1 MRPLLHF
8 TAAASHRQH
17 HRLRRHLIRTFINAR
32 IKWVRDPYLDTAVE
46 REKNLKP
53 LLLLKTLILSQP
65 SQTIPLSTVSPMKP
79 HLHLPATAKNFIEK
93 YPSIFKLY
101 LPPSKTMPLPR
112 VKLTPKA
119 ISLHHEELLMLSLS
133 HYRKDVAE
141 RLAKLLM
148 LARCRKSPLYLID
161 MFKYDLGLPH
171 DYLLTFLPEFPEY
184 FQISDMG
191 FRDSSG
197 NVVLGLEL
205 VSWRK
210 DLAVSAMEK
219 RVKSQGENEK
229 RIKFLM
235 NLPRGFDLENRVME
249 WVEEWQNLPYISP
262 YENAFHLAP
271 NSDQAEKWAVGV
283 IHELLSLLLSKKTE
297 RENIFH
303 LGEFLGFTRL
313 RFKKALVHFPGIFY
327 VSNKIRT
334 QTVVLREE
342 YKKNVLIER
351 HPLMGMRNKYINLM
365 NRVLR
370 RGKPIRSG
378 FVGRKKGNS
387 FIKGGRRKGDD
398 NIYRIDDDG
407 DE

>member
-1 MRPLLHF
+1 MQPLLHF
-8 TAAASHRQH
+8 TPAASHYHRHRQ
-17 HRLRRHLIRTFINAR
+17 LIRTFINAR
-32 IKWVRDPYLDTAVE
+32 IKWVRDPYLDTAIE
-46 REKNLKP
+46 KEKNLKP
-53 LLLLKTLILSQP
+53 LLLLKTLIISQP
-65 SQTIPLSTVSPMKP
+65 FQTIPLSTVSPLKP
-79 HLHLPATAKNFIEK
+79 HLHLPTTAQKFIEK
-93 YPSIFKLY
+93 YPSIFKMF
-101 LPPSKTMPLPR
+101 LPPGKTMPLPH

-119 ISLHHEELLMLSLS
+119 LSLHHEETLMLRLS

-148 LARCRKSPLYLID
+148 LARGLKIPLDLID
-161 MFKYDLGLPH
+161 LFKYDLGLPH
-171 DYLLTFLPEFPEY
+171 DYLLTLLPEFPEY

-197 NVVLGLEL
+197 NVVLVLDL

-210 DLAVSAMEK
+210 ELAISAMEK
-219 RVKSQGENEK
+219 RAQSEGESKS
-229 RIKFLM
+229 RVKFLM
-235 NLPRGFDLENRVME
+235 NLPRGFDLEKRVME
-249 WVEEWQNLPYISP
+249 WVEDWQNLPYISP
-262 YENAFHLAP
+262 YENAFHLVS

-297 RENIFH
+297 RENIFR

-327 VSNKIRT
+327 VSNKIRM
-334 QTVVLREE
+334 QTVFLREK
-342 YKKNVLIER
+342 YKKNLLIER
-351 HPLMGMRNKYINLM
+351 HPLMGMRYKYINLM

-387 FIKGGRRKGDD
+387 LSKGGRRKGDD
-398 NIYRIDDDG
+398 NRYSIDDEN